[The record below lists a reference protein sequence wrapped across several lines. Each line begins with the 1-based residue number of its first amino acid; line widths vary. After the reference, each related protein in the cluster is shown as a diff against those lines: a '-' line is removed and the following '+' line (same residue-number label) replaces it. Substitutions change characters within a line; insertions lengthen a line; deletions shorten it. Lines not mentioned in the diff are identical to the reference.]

1 MKFVIYIVCA
11 FYHEARPFIERLN
24 LSKTIG
30 KTYFDK
36 YDGNNVSAVLSGI
49 GKMNSAVATA
59 RLIPQNGVSEHDI
72 IVNVGICGSQSDKT
86 GSCFLINKLIDS
98 DTNESLY
105 PDILFKHPF
114 MERTLITTSKPEYR
128 PLNNRDKVDNQSED
142 LLYDME
148 GSGFYEAASK
158 FFSPHQIYL
167 IKIVSDNL
175 TKEKITGE
183 YVQHIINEHIDNIL
197 FFLEN
202 VEKSLDGPEF
212 MDKNDYNIIEK
223 VSESLRFTES
233 MKRTFIRN
241 YTRYKIREQNIP
253 DFLNNY
259 MNIKVN
265 IKNDVRLYFTRLME
279 ELSK

>member
-1 MKFVIYIVCA
+1 MIYIVCA

-36 YDGNNVSAVLSGI
+36 YEGNNISAILSGI
-49 GKMNSAVATA
+49 GKMNSAVATS
-59 RLIPQNGVSEHDI
+59 RLIPQNGVSENDI
-72 IVNVGICGSQSDKT
+72 IVNIGICGSQTDKI

-98 DTNESLY
+98 DTNESFY

-114 MERTLITTSKPEYR
+114 MEGTLITTSKPEYR
-128 PLNNRDKVDNQSED
+128 SLNKSSKVDNQSEN

-183 YVQHIINEHIDNIL
+183 YVQHLVDEHIENIV
-197 FFLEN
+197 FFLGN
-202 VEKSLDGPEF
+202 VEKSLNASEF
-212 MDKNDYNIIEK
+212 IDKNDYNTIEK

-233 MKRTFIRN
+233 MKRVFIRN
-241 YTRYKIREQNIP
+241 YTRYKIREQDSP
-253 DFLNNY
+253 DFINNY

-265 IKNDVRLYFTRLME
+265 IKNDVRFYFAKLME
-279 ELSK
+279 DLSK